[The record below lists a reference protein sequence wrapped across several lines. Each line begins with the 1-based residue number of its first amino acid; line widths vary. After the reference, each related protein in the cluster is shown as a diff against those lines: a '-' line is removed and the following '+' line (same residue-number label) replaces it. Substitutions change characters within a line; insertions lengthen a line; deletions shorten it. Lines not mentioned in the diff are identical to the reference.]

1 MKRWNE
7 IIDDKIVVIRK
18 IYEELKFI
26 RKEGIRK
33 KIKKEKN
40 GKFFI

>member
-33 KIKKEKN
+33 KIKKGKN
-40 GKFFI
+40 GKIFI